1 MKRKIFCGFLL
12 LSCFVLVMTGCM
24 AALEYAGRG
33 LVGAEQTVQVAQ
45 GLLSALDELYDKLLS
60 LRDNRVNN
68 MTVDKSVQQSAT
80 RALAVADTTATE
92 IKQVLA
98 GKQIDDAKLNALV
111 GQVDGIK
118 ALTDG
123 IFSTDLEVGAKIA
136 ATDCPQ
142 RPQRLGER
150 KK

>member
-12 LSCFVLVMTGCM
+12 LSCFVLGMTGCM

-33 LVGAEQTVQVAQ
+33 LAEAEQTVQVAQ

-118 ALTDG
+118 DLTEG
-123 IFSTDLEVGAKIA
+123 IFATDLEVGAKIA
-136 ATDCPQ
+136 ASDCPQ
-142 RPQRLGER
+142 RP
-150 KK
+150 